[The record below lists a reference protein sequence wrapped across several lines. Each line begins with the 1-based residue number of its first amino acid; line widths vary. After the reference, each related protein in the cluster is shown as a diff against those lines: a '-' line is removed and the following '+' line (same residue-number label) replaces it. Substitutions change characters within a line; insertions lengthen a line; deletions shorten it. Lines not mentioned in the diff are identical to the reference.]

1 MNDQPNDNRVMVYR
15 NLTKDCWSVKSV
27 KSGRVRFHVK
37 VITIVNGQFKVSECG
52 RQRVIR
58 EKKKY
63 VHAGVVGDI
72 GFSPITLDGWT
83 RVRYNPY
90 TTATFVDMDNNP
102 IHEASEIHLTW
113 EGHVYMRNAA

>member
-27 KSGRVRFHVK
+27 KTGRVRFHVDC
-37 VITIVNGQFKVSECG
+37 ITIVNGQFKVSESG

-63 VHAGVVGDI
+63 VHAGVVGEI
-72 GFSPITLDGWT
+72 GYSPITLDEWT

-102 IHEASEIHLTW
+102 IHEASEIYLTP

>member
-63 VHAGVVGDI
+63 VHAGVVCDN
-72 GFSPITLDGWT
+72 GF
-83 RVRYNPY
+83 
-90 TTATFVDMDNNP
+90 
-102 IHEASEIHLTW
+102 
-113 EGHVYMRNAA
+113 